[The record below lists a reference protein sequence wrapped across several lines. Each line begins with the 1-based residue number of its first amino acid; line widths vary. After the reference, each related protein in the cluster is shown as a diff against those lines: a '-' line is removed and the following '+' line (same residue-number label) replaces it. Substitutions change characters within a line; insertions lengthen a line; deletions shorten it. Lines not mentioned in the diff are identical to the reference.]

1 MLYSVLSAI
10 VCLFV
15 LVKVVFRLTASDY
28 PLGIFKLIV
37 HNSRHCIVTKKV
49 CINRGTILVTKTFI
63 EDILFFIHQNLS
75 SGSSILKSRLLTD
88 ESTSSIFISCKFS
101 GMIFNIKKYPWSN
114 KQYNITTNYK
124 RTCFLKTTPTLSSTL
139 PYDLGHEWKKTEVWL
154 NKTSYLLVH
163 RQFLYCRCFKFNL
176 P

>member
-49 CINRGTILVTKTFI
+49 CINRGTILVTKTLI

-75 SGSSILKSRLLTD
+75 SGSAILKSRLLTD

-101 GMIFNIKKYPWSN
+101 GMIFNIKKYP
-114 KQYNITTNYK
+114 
-124 RTCFLKTTPTLSSTL
+124 
-139 PYDLGHEWKKTEVWL
+139 
-154 NKTSYLLVH
+154 
-163 RQFLYCRCFKFNL
+163 
-176 P
+176 